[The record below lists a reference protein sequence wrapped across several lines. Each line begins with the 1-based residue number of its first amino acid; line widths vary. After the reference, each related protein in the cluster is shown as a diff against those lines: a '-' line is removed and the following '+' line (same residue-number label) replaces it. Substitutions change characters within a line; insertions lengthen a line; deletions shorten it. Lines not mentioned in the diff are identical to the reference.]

1 MPNLVFIP
9 LIFGVVFISVD
20 DVPVTILCLFK
31 PQFSLKSWMTV
42 LVLGPL
48 SLRAFQWRSKKG
60 EFAYRAH
67 QATSR
72 EVDVG
77 RGKTKEGRL
86 GEHIFGHLVA
96 EQPSRR
102 LLGPADYRVEL
113 TPKPV
118 HVLHHIAL

>member
-1 MPNLVFIP
+1 MDDRPGTWAAFFESIP
-9 LIFGVVFISVD
+9 MEIQ
-20 DVPVTILCLFK
+20 K
-31 PQFSLKSWMTV
+31 Q
-42 LVLGPL
+42 
-48 SLRAFQWRSKKG
+48 G

-96 EQPSRR
+96 EQPFRR
-102 LLGPADYRVEL
+102 LLGPTDYRVDP

-118 HVLHHIAL
+118 HVVHHMAYDCGYPTSFTRMLGTAVQLH